1 MVYKYQERSKGHKT
15 DTDGA
20 IFHLDWPAK
29 KDPHKSGS
37 TCLKCRVLKGKA
49 GLVGVFFSQANP
61 SGTLAF

>member
-1 MVYKYQERSKGHKT
+1 MEDDCFFEGLML
-15 DTDGA
+15 A

-49 GLVGVFFSQANP
+49 GLVGVFFFAGQSKWKI
-61 SGTLAF
+61 GI

>member
-1 MVYKYQERSKGHKT
+1 MEDDCFFEGLML
-15 DTDGA
+15 A

-37 TCLKCRVLKGKA
+37 TCLKCRVLRGQA

-61 SGTLAF
+61 SGTV